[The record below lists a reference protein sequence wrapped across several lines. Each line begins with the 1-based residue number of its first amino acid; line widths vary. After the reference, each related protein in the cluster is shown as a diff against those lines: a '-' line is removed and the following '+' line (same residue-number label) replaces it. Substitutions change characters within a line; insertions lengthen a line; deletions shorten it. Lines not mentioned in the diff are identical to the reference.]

1 MSDKSRV
8 TGNLSE
14 NVSAKVQVVRHAQ
27 PGGRAASTQGQAFT
41 AQMVL
46 MALRRWWMIALP
58 VGILSA
64 VAAAVVV
71 YFQFEPEYQASV
83 EIQIKS
89 QGQYIA
95 FDMEGRSYGRSD
107 TYVAT
112 QLQLIGG
119 NSVLLGSAAYL
130 KQPGAKSVVQQ
141 LLDGEIPGWSRV
153 EAADDGLI
161 ASRAFDP
168 GSRQVFL
175 ASWLNERVS
184 VKQAG
189 KGSSHYYVSFTSS
202 DAEFSQATVN
212 AIVQTYFD
220 VLNAQRGRQNKDLLA
235 ILEEE
240 RTRRRKELAIK
251 ETDLKARIAQEM
263 QSGAFVEMAPEAGD
277 PRLALREQ
285 FLEAELEK
293 AVITADL
300 NSLKASDKP
309 IDVSDESWKERLN
322 REIDKDPYVLA
333 MNNQVREL
341 GRIAANLDSSAAS
354 KDNPES
360 ERIRAQIRTYVEQ
373 LSAYREEIRP
383 RVEGEVLE
391 AEEKARQD
399 KFAAIMARQK
409 NNEAVLGAL
418 QEQQDKIFNDLT
430 DGSAASVEI
439 ARMKFELELERDVL
453 GRIETRIVAMETESG
468 APSQVEL
475 WRWADKPASALVS
488 LPYKLWLIT
497 VLPALLAPFLLAVGW
512 ERILQ
517 RVHSPEALEQ
527 NLDLEVVGEI
537 ARFPKRT
544 TVMSG
549 GVNGRLDEAL
559 RLFEESV
566 DTLGTSLRLAD
577 DLRHIRVLAVTSASS
592 HEGKTS
598 VASQLAI
605 SISHATKEK
614 TLLVDGDM
622 RSPDVHRVFGLH
634 TEPGLEDVLCGDCDL
649 AEAIV
654 TEWSENLHVL
664 PAGKLG
670 VNPHRLL
677 ANGTARRLFAE
688 LTQQYRYV
696 IVDTPPVLAAGETL
710 ILCEAADATL
720 MCAMWDVS
728 RSDQV
733 RRACKKLTMAGVRP
747 RGTILNGVPASRYL
761 HRYGQYHA
769 YT

>member
-8 TGNLSE
+8 SRNVPE
-14 NVSAKVQVVRHAQ
+14 NASAKVQVVRHVQ
-27 PGGRAASTQGQAFT
+27 PGGRAASPQGQAFT
-41 AQMVL
+41 PQMIL

-64 VAAAVVV
+64 AVAAVVV
-71 YFQFEPEYQASV
+71 WVQFVPEYQASAQ
-83 EIQIKS
+83 IQIDAKRPI
-89 QGQYIA
+89 IA
-95 FDMEGRSYGRSD
+95 FDTEGPSYGRD
-107 TYVAT
+107 NGYVAT
-112 QLQLIGG
+112 QLNLLGSNI
-119 NSVLLGSAAYL
+119 VLLGSSAYL

-153 EAADDGLI
+153 EAADEDLI
-161 ASRAFDP
+161 ASRAFEP
-168 GSRQVFL
+168 MSRQVFL
-175 ASWLNERVS
+175 ANWLNKHVN

-189 KGSSHYYVSFTSS
+189 KGSSIYSVSFTSN
-202 DAEFSQATVN
+202 DAEFSQSMVN

-220 VLNAQRGRQNKDLLA
+220 VLKAQRGEKDEGLLT
-235 ILEEE
+235 LLREE
-240 RTRRRKELAIK
+240 RDRRRPELVKKEA
-251 ETDLKARIAQEM
+251 DLKKRIAQDM
-263 QSGAFVEMAPEAGD
+263 QSGAFVEMSPEAGD

-293 AVITADL
+293 AMINAEL
-300 NSLKASDKP
+300 ESLKASEKP
-309 IDVSDESWKERLN
+309 VDVSSVSWQARLD
-322 REIDKDPYVLA
+322 REIDKDPNIIALVSEK
-333 MNNQVREL
+333 REL
-341 GRIAANLDSSAAS
+341 ERIKTSLDNAAKSAN
-354 KDNPES
+354 NPES
-360 ERIRAQIRTYVEQ
+360 QRLQSRIVAVEQQ
-373 LSAYREEIRP
+373 LSAYRESIRP
-383 RVEGEVLE
+383 QIKAEFLE

-399 KFAAIMARQK
+399 KLAAVVARQK
-409 NNEAVLGAL
+409 NNEAVLAAL
-418 QEQQDKIFNDLT
+418 REQQNKIFEDLT
-430 DGSAASVEI
+430 AGSTASLEI
-439 ARMKFELELERDVL
+439 EREKFELDLERDVL
-453 GRIETRIVAMETESG
+453 ARIENRIVQLETESA
-468 APSQVEL
+468 APPQEEL
-475 WRWADKPASALVS
+475 WRWADRPVSALVE

-497 VLPALLAPFLLAVGW
+497 VLPALLAPFLLAVAW

-527 NLDLEVVGEI
+527 NLNLEVMGEI
-537 ARFPKRT
+537 ARFPKKT
-544 TVMSG
+544 AAISG
-549 GVNGRLDEAL
+549 GSSGRLDDAL

-622 RSPDVHRVFGLH
+622 RSPDVHRVFGIH
-634 TEPGLEDVLCGDCDL
+634 TEPGLEDVLSGDCELD
-649 AEAIV
+649 EAIV
-654 TEWSENLHVL
+654 TQWSENLHIL

-688 LTQQYRYV
+688 LTQRYRYV

-710 ILCEAADATL
+710 ILCEAVDATL

-733 RRACKKLTMAGVRP
+733 RRACKKLAMAGVHP
-747 RGTILNGVPASRYL
+747 TGTILNGVPASRYL

>member
-8 TGNLSE
+8 PRTVPES
-14 NVSAKVQVVRHAQ
+14 VSAKVQVVRHVQ
-27 PGGRAASTQGQAFT
+27 PAGHASAQGQAFT
-41 AQMVL
+41 PQLIL

-64 VAAAVVV
+64 AVAAVVV
-71 YFQFEPEYQASV
+71 WIQFEPEYQAAAQ
-83 EIQIKS
+83 IQIDSKRPV
-89 QGQYIA
+89 IA
-95 FDMEGRSYGRSD
+95 FDTEGPSYGRDNS
-107 TYVAT
+107 YVAT
-112 QLQLIGG
+112 QLNLLGSNI
-119 NSVLLGSAAYL
+119 VLLGSSAYL

-153 EAADDGLI
+153 ETADEDLI
-161 ASRAFDP
+161 ASRALDP
-168 GSRQVFL
+168 LSRQVFL
-175 ASWLNERVS
+175 ADWLKERVG
-184 VKQAG
+184 VRQAG
-189 KGSSHYYVSFTSS
+189 KGSSIYSVSFMSN
-202 DAEFSQATVN
+202 DAEFSQSMVN

-220 VLNAQRGRQNKDLLA
+220 VLKAQRGEKDEDLLK
-235 ILEEE
+235 LLREE
-240 RTRRRKELAIK
+240 RDRRRPELVKKEA
-251 ETDLKARIAQEM
+251 DLKRRIARDM
-263 QSGAFVEMAPEAGD
+263 QTGAFVEMSPEAGD

-293 AVITADL
+293 AVITAEL
-300 NSLKASDKP
+300 NSLKASETP
-309 IDVSDESWKERLN
+309 DEISPDRLDL
-322 REIDKDPYVLA
+322 EIDKDPYVVA
-333 MNNQVREL
+333 IGNQVREL
-341 GRIAANLDSSAAS
+341 GRIAAGLDSTAAS

-360 ERIRAQIRTYVEQ
+360 RRVRAQIDTLVKQ
-373 LSAYREEIRP
+373 LNAYREEIRP
-383 RVEGEVLE
+383 RIKSELVEAQRKE
-391 AEEKARQD
+391 RQD
-399 KFAAIMARQK
+399 KLAAATARQK
-409 NNEAVLGAL
+409 NNEAVLAAL
-418 QEQQDKIFNDLT
+418 QEQQNKVFEDLT
-430 DGSAASVEI
+430 AGTTASLEI
-439 ARMKFELELERDVL
+439 EREKFELELERDVL
-453 GRIETRIVAMETESG
+453 ARIENRIIQLETESG
-468 APSQVEL
+468 APPQEEL
-475 WRWADKPASALVS
+475 WRWADKPVGALVE

-497 VLPALLAPFLLAVGW
+497 VLPILLAPFLLAVAW
-512 ERILQ
+512 ERVLQ

-527 NLDLEVVGEI
+527 NLNLEVMGEI
-537 ARFPKRT
+537 ARFPKKT
-544 TVMSG
+544 AVISAG
-549 GVNGRLDEAL
+549 ANGRLDDAL

-577 DLRHIRVLAVTSASS
+577 DLRNIRVLAVTSASS

-622 RSPDVHRVFGLH
+622 RAPDVHRVFGIN
-634 TEPGLEDVLCGDCDL
+634 TEPGLEDVLSGNCGID
-649 AEAIV
+649 EAIV
-654 TEWSENLHVL
+654 TEWSENLHIL

-677 ANGTARRLFAE
+677 ANGSARRLFAE
-688 LTQQYRYV
+688 LTQRYRYV

-733 RRACKKLTMAGVRP
+733 RRACKKLAMAGVNP
-747 RGTILNGVPASRYL
+747 TGTILNGVPANRYL